1 MTTTTAVLLAILA
14 ALLFVLAG
22 EIRRRSLRRV
32 RRPGPPKRFSE

>member
-1 MTTTTAVLLAILA
+1 MTTTTAILLAILG

-32 RRPGPPKRFSE
+32 RRPPPDRISD